1 MNIENTIPFCNRP
14 AAEVLDKLNRIDIAS
29 ILGAVGVRFE
39 RNDAAAEFA
48 GCWYESSE
56 NCWCCQYGVRWENG
70 RESVVLVTVRRWGFV
85 TVALE
90 AFDVRGSA
98 PFAYAAEVGSE
109 FAVGAETVGGFAK
122 KIRSA
127 IAA

>member
-1 MNIENTIPFCNRP
+1 MNTENMIPFCNRP
-14 AAEVLDKLNRIDIAS
+14 AAEALDKLNRIDIAA

-48 GCWYESSE
+48 GGWYESSE
-56 NCWCCQYGVRWENG
+56 NCWCRQYGVRWENG

-85 TVALE
+85 TVTLE
-90 AFDVRGSA
+90 AFGVRGSA
-98 PFAYAAEVGSE
+98 PFAYAAEVGRE
-109 FAVGAETVGGFAK
+109 FTVGAETVDGFAK